1 MKKIFLIL
9 ICILI
14 VLPITSEDMDVKLMI
29 PEDYGIEFPSGLHL
43 DRLYFAIENPSGDL
57 EILSESDID
66 LGYAYNTNGVVTIIL
81 LYYGNLSEPYSVAI
95 VVDPGDGFK
104 FSDPALGTFTIPITP
119 SFSIPE
125 SIEETLS
132 GRIFLNSNENRAEL
146 IVNPAGPI
154 NGERVANIMLNW
166 TGGRDLLPGSYL
178 AEISMALVSE

>member
-1 MKKIFLIL
+1 MKNIFLIF

-14 VLPITSEDMDVKLMI
+14 VLPIVAEDMDVKLMI

-57 EILSESDID
+57 EILSESDVD
-66 LGYAYNTNGVVTIIL
+66 LGYAYNGVVTIAL

-104 FSDPALGTFTIPITP
+104 LSDSTLGTFTIPIDL

-125 SIEETLS
+125 SMTEPLS

-146 IVNPAGPI
+146 IINPAGPI

-166 TGGRDLLPGSYL
+166 TGGRELLPGSYL